1 MTGFGTVVTGTL
13 LDGSFKPGQEVEI
26 LPQKLRTRIRS
37 LQTHR
42 HQVEIAYPGS
52 RVAINLAN
60 IARADL
66 ERGNVVALPGQLHP
80 TVLIDAR
87 IQLLE
92 DAARPLV
99 HNTMVDF
106 YSGSQEVPAR
116 VRLLD
121 VEELQPGQSAW
132 VQLRLSRSAVVARRD
147 RFILRIPSPSMTI
160 GGGEVIDAHPRYH
173 RRFQQSVL
181 SALALLKR
189 GSPEELV
196 LAALDRRRDTD
207 RRKDGAAS
215 HGRPGSSR
223 SLQGYELTD
232 IVRQSNLSQDV
243 TQQTLE
249 TLLSERRVRQVGPFW
264 FAQVVWEALAEEARR
279 LVAEY
284 HRQYPLRSGLSKEE
298 WRTRLYL
305 SPKMAAEVF
314 AALQEEGQLAEAA
327 GATNTSGGF
336 IRLPDFVPMFTPAQ
350 QQQVERLLRQFREN
364 PFTPPGRAE
373 AEALVG
379 GEVLAALIEQ
389 RRLVRVGSATEAVL
403 FLKESYEEAVGKI
416 LAYVREH
423 GRITVAEARD
433 VLGTTRKYV
442 LPLLEHMDER
452 KMTRR
457 LGDER
462 FLGTAAL

>member
-1 MTGFGTVVTGTL
+1 
-13 LDGSFKPGQEVEI
+13 
-26 LPQKLRTRIRS
+26 
-37 LQTHR
+37 
-42 HQVEIAYPGS
+42 
-52 RVAINLAN
+52 
-60 IARADL
+60 
-66 ERGNVVALPGQLHP
+66 
-80 TVLIDAR
+80 
-87 IQLLE
+87 
-92 DAARPLV
+92 
-99 HNTMVDF
+99 
-106 YSGSQEVPAR
+106 

-160 GGGEVIDAHPRYH
+160 GGGEVIDPHPRYH

-181 SALALLKR
+181 NALALLER

-196 LAALDRRRDTD
+196 LAALDRRRDAG
-207 RRKDGAAS
+207 RKKDGGTSRANA
-215 HGRPGSSR
+215 RPGSSK
-223 SLQGYELTD
+223 SLQGLVGYELAD
-232 IVRQSNLSQDV
+232 IVKQSNLSQDV

-249 TLLSERRVRQVGPFW
+249 TLFSERRVRRVGPFW

-284 HRQYPLRSGLSKEE
+284 HHQYPLRSGLSKEE
-298 WRTRLYL
+298 WRTRLNL
-305 SPKMAAEVF
+305 SSKMAAEVF
-314 AALQEEGQLAEAA
+314 AALHEEGQLAEAVSTA
-327 GATNTSGGF
+327 NTVGGF
-336 IRLPDFVPMFTPAQ
+336 VRLPDFVPTFTSAQ
-350 QQQVERLLRQFREN
+350 KQQVERLLRQFREN